1 METLALTGPEIV
13 KLMNR
18 HKITIRDLAKR
29 MNITMKRVRQVRAFG
44 VEGEWYVLD
53 WQEAITGTGLFRRN
67 DPKEKPDTTLILSG
81 GVRISLFG
89 RTGKVTRIS
98 TDLGTARDTPYNKGA
113 IDAFESVVL
122 ALAVS
127 GVLMQDRV
135 RQAVDDAITA
145 IVDQMDDLPP
155 LFEAAHS
162 GAVIEAANP
171 ALSH

>member
-29 MNITMKRVRQVRAFG
+29 MNITMKRVRQVRALG
-44 VEGEWYVLD
+44 VEGQWYVLD
-53 WQEAITGTGLFRRN
+53 WQEAITGTGLFQHRN
-67 DPKEKPDTTLILSG
+67 EQPDTTLILSG
-81 GVRISLFG
+81 GVRINLFG

-145 IVDQMDDLPP
+145 IVFQLDDLPE
-155 LFEAAHS
+155 LSAAPPS
-162 GAVIEAANP
+162 GAHVAAASP
-171 ALSH
+171 TLSH